1 MAADSTQFLID
12 IATRLTGADAATSSL
27 ADLGDRM
34 TAAGASA
41 AQLDQAVTAAR
52 ASVEASSAASSAAA
66 AAVDAQRA
74 KYNEAEQAAAN
85 AAKALERVNATLEKQ
100 GASASAGKLEALTQ
114 RQAEAA
120 ARATETA
127 AALTAEGAALDA
139 LQASAS
145 AAAAEHK
152 DLAAGL
158 DNLEGAAKGAAK
170 AEEAVAAK
178 AAGSGK
184 VNEMSEA
191 LGRFGGPLG
200 AIGQKATGVVAG
212 FEKLTGSMGAVAGA
226 AVAATVIL
234 AALVAALVA
243 GAVAAVSWAVGLA
256 DAARSQELL
265 SQGMAG
271 SVEGGAALEGT
282 MRRLS
287 KTVPLARSELDRMAA
302 DLAKS
307 GKSGDALTSA
317 LEEAAVAAARAKWGP
332 AYARQL
338 LSLDN
343 QAAKLKRNLQDT
355 FGKALNIEP
364 GLVALDKFGD
374 LLDADS
380 AMGKTLSF
388 AFGKLFQPMLD
399 AAVRALPSIE
409 AMLLGIA
416 IGGLRVY
423 VALKPVVALM
433 DSLSPAAANDT
444 RSAMQRF
451 GETLGE
457 VVAVAAVVA
466 YALLWPFIQIGKGI
480 MDVITAS
487 QLLGAAISGAIGSVV
502 AYLSSVSLSQIGTD
516 LIQGL
521 ANGITAGAS
530 AVISAITGAVTGAI
544 DTAKSLL
551 GIASPSKVFAEI
563 GGYTAE
569 GFTGGVEDGTGEAQG
584 AMTDLVAPP
593 VAVGA
598 AGGSGTVLNLSITIN
613 GRGEDDDGLVRK
625 IADAVTSILEGDARS
640 LGGAYA

>member
-1 MAADSTQFLID
+1 MADSTQFLVD
-12 IATRLTGADAATSSL
+12 IAARLTGAEAATSTL
-27 ADLGDRM
+27 TTLGDRM

-41 AQLDQAVTAAR
+41 SQLEQAMTAAR
-52 ASVEASSAASSAAA
+52 AAVESSAAASSAAS
-66 AAVDAQRA
+66 AAVDGQRA

-85 AAKALERVNATLEKQ
+85 AAKALERINATLAAQ
-100 GASASAGKLEALTQ
+100 AGSASEAKLAALSQ

-120 ARATETA
+120 ARAEATA
-127 AALTAEGAALDA
+127 AALQAEGAALDA

-145 AAAAEHK
+145 AAAAEHA
-152 DLAAGL
+152 DLSAGL
-158 DNLEGAAKGAAK
+158 DNLEGAAKSAAK
-170 AEEAVAAK
+170 AEADVAAK

-200 AIGQKATGVVAG
+200 ALGQKATGLVAG
-212 FEKLTGSMGAVAGA
+212 FEKLTGSMGTMAGA
-226 AVAATVIL
+226 AVAATVVVVAL
-234 AALVAALVA
+234 AAAMVA
-243 GAVAAVSWAVGLA
+243 GAVAALSWAVGLA

-265 SQGMAG
+265 SQGVAG
-271 SVEGGAALEGT
+271 SVEGGAALEAT

-287 KTVPLARSELDRMAA
+287 KSVPLARSELDRMAA

-307 GKSGDALTSA
+307 GKSGDELTAA
-317 LEEAAVAAARAKWGP
+317 LEEAAVAAAKAKWGP
-332 AYARQL
+332 EYARQL
-338 LSLDN
+338 LSLEN
-343 QAAKLKRNLQDT
+343 QSAKLKRNLQET

-374 LLDADS
+374 LLDSES

-388 AFGKLFQPMLD
+388 ASGKIFQPMLD

-423 VALKPVVALM
+423 IALKPVVALM

-457 VVAVAAVVA
+457 VIAVAAVVA

-487 QLLGAAISGAIGSVV
+487 QMLGAAISGAIGAVV
-502 AYLSSVSLSQIGTD
+502 SYLSSVSLSQIGTD
-516 LIQGL
+516 LITGL

-569 GFTGGVEDGTGEAQG
+569 GFTGGVEDGTGQAQG
-584 AMTDLVAPP
+584 AMADLVAPP
-593 VAVGA
+593 AVGGAPA
-598 AGGSGTVLNLSITIN
+598 AGAKYEITIN
-613 GRGEDDDGLVRK
+613 IDGRGQDDEGLARM
-625 IADAVTSILEGDARS
+625 IADRVTAILEGDALS
-640 LGGAYA
+640 LGATRA

>member
-1 MAADSTQFLID
+1 MADSTQFLID
-12 IATRLTGADAATSSL
+12 IATRLTGADAAVSSL
-27 ADLGDRM
+27 SSLGDRM

-41 AQLDQAVTAAR
+41 SQLEQAVEAAKVAVESSASASTAA
-52 ASVEASSAASSAAA
+52 ASALST
-66 AAVDAQRA
+66 QQA

-85 AAKALERVNATLEKQ
+85 AAKALERVNATLAAQ
-100 GASASAGKLEALTQ
+100 SASASPAKLAALNE

-120 ARATETA
+120 ARATATA
-127 AALTAEGAALDA
+127 AALETEAAALDA
-139 LQASAS
+139 ARSAADS
-145 AAAAEHK
+145 AAAEHK
-152 DLAAGL
+152 DIAAGL
-158 DNLEGAAKGAAK
+158 DNLESAAKSAAK
-170 AEEAVAAK
+170 AEADVAAK

-200 AIGQKATGVVAG
+200 ALGQKVTGLVGG
-212 FEKLTGSMGAVAGA
+212 FEKLTGSMGTGAGA
-226 AVAATVIL
+226 AVAATVVL
-234 AALVAALVA
+234 VALVAALAA
-243 GAVAAVSWAVGLA
+243 GAIAAVSWAVGLA
-256 DAARSQELL
+256 DAARSQSLL
-265 SQGMAG
+265 AQGMAG
-271 SVEGGAALEGT
+271 SVEGGTELEAT
-282 MRRLS
+282 MRRLA
-287 KTVPLARSELDRMAA
+287 KTVPLTSDELNRMAA

-307 GKSGDALTSA
+307 GKSGDELTSA
-317 LEEAAVAAARAKWGP
+317 LEAAAVAAARAKWGP
-332 AYARQL
+332 QYARQL
-338 LSLDN
+338 LSLDA

-355 FGKALNIEP
+355 FGGALNIEP

-374 LLDADS
+374 LLDSES
-380 AMGKTLSF
+380 AMGRTLSF
-388 AFGKLFQPMLD
+388 LFGKLFQPLLD
-399 AAVRALPSIE
+399 SAVRALPSIE

-423 VALKPVVALM
+423 VAMKPFVALM

-487 QLLGAAISGAIGSVV
+487 QLLGAAISGAIGRVV
-502 AYLSSVSLSQIGTD
+502 AYLSSVSLSQIGID
-516 LIQGL
+516 LMMGL

-530 AVISAITGAVTGAI
+530 SIISAITGAVTGAI

-569 GFTGGVEDGTGEAQG
+569 GFTGGVEDGAGAAQG
-584 AMTDLVAPP
+584 AMADMVAPP
-593 VAVGA
+593 TVAA
-598 AGGSGTVLNLSITIN
+598 PAGGGAPVLNLTIHID
-613 GRGEDDDGLVRK
+613 GRGQDDDGLVRK
-625 IADAVTSILEGDARS
+625 IADVVTSILEGDARS